1 MAEPYSVKFDSNV
14 PLMLR
19 DGTITY
25 VDVFRPDA
33 AGKFPGLLQ
42 RTPYDK
48 SSAGS
53 RTGTIDAR
61 GFPRCT
67 GHAAH

>member
-1 MAEPYSVKFDSNV
+1 MQEPYSVRFDPNI

-33 AGKFPGLLQ
+33 SGRFPALLQ

-48 SSAGS
+48 SSLRSAG
-53 RTGTIDAR
+53 RA
-61 GFPRCT
+61 
-67 GHAAH
+67 

>member
-1 MAEPYSVKFDSNV
+1 MAPLYSVRVDPNI

-25 VDVFRPDA
+25 ADVYRPDA
-33 AGKFPGLLQ
+33 SGEFPGLLQ

-48 SSAGS
+48 SSPGS
-53 RTGTIDAR
+53 KTSSLDV
-61 GFPRCT
+61 
-67 GHAAH
+67 

>member
-1 MAEPYSVKFDSNV
+1 MARLYSVRVDPNI

-25 VDVFRPDA
+25 ADVYRPDA
-33 AGKFPGLLQ
+33 SGEFPGLLQ

-48 SSAGS
+48 TTALTNTMLDRLLLGWVKLL
-53 RTGTIDAR
+53 
-61 GFPRCT
+61 
-67 GHAAH
+67 